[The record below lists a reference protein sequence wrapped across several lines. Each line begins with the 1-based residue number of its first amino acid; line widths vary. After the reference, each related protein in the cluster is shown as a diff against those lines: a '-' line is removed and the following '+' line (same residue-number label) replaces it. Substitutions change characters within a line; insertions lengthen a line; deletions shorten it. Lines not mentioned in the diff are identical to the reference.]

1 MSNIDTL
8 LKIQDKTEQLISA
21 YEQRIST
28 LEEQNQI
35 ISADLESALKL
46 LEAYDKMR
54 AIRLRKLFFYSEQ

>member
-8 LKIQDKTEQLISA
+8 LKIQDKTEQLIDA
-21 YEQRIST
+21 YEQRINT
-28 LEEQNQI
+28 LEEQNQLL
-35 ISADLESALKL
+35 SEALESALKL